1 MFVISFINMK
11 GGVGKTTLSTNVA
24 YNLAQKEGKKV
35 LFVDID
41 PQFNATQCFFTGENY
56 IKYCTEKHDTIC
68 DLFAEGVVRKVSTVD
83 GEKTAKNRAF
93 KDIKPHKIN
102 DKLYILPGNLELFKI
117 EITAQSGWVNRLK
130 IYLQEINK
138 EYGFDYIII
147 DTPPTPSIWMTSA
160 LLASNYYVIPVKPD
174 PLSLTGID
182 LLRSIIEQKKSDL
195 DLSVKCIG
203 LVLTMTE
210 SATRVY
216 GAAIR
221 NIKKNK
227 YWNKF
232 LYKKELPKRIK
243 IAEHQL
249 YQKFIYDIGDPDLN
263 LAITGIIKEMEDR
276 IKIDI
281 EENEKDN

>member
-1 MFVISFINMK
+1 MIVISFINMK
-11 GGVGKTTLSTNVA
+11 GGVGKTTLSTNVC

-56 IKYCTEKHDTIC
+56 IKYCQAKHDTIC
-68 DLFAEGVVRKVSTVD
+68 DLFADGVVRKVSTVD
-83 GEKTAKNRAF
+83 GEKTTKARAF

-102 DKLYILPGNLELFKI
+102 DNLYILPGNLELFKI

-130 IYLQEINK
+130 NYLQEID
-138 EYGFDYIII
+138 EEFGFDYAII

-182 LLRSIIEQKKSDL
+182 LLRSIIEQKQSDL
-195 DLSVKCIG
+195 DLGVKCIG

-210 SATRVY
+210 TATRVY
-216 GAAIR
+216 SAAIS
-221 NIKKNK
+221 NIKGNK
-227 YWNKF
+227 YWKNF

-243 IAEHQL
+243 VAEHQL
-249 YQKFIYDIGDPDLN
+249 DQKFIYDIGDSDLN
-263 LAITGIIKEMEDR
+263 LALSGIVKEMEDR
-276 IKIDI
+276 IRTDLK
-281 EENEKDN
+281 KK

>member
-1 MFVISFINMK
+1 MK

-41 PQFNATQCFFTGENY
+41 PQFNATQCFFTGKNY

-210 SATRVY
+210 PATRVY
-216 GAAIR
+216 RAAIR

-249 YQKFIYDIGDPDLN
+249 DQKFIYDIGDPDLN

>member
-1 MFVISFINMK
+1 MFAN
-11 GGVGKTTLSTNVA
+11 
-24 YNLAQKEGKKV
+24 
-35 LFVDID
+35 D
-41 PQFNATQCFFTGENY
+41 
-56 IKYCTEKHDTIC
+56 
-68 DLFAEGVVRKVSTVD
+68 VVRKVSTVD
-83 GEKTAKNRAF
+83 GEKAAKNRAF

-102 DKLYILPGNLELFKI
+102 DKLYILPGNLDLFKI

-210 SATRVY
+210 PATRVY

-249 YQKFIYDIGDPDLN
+249 DQKFIYDIGDPDLN

>member
-1 MFVISFINMK
+1 MIVISFINMK

-24 YNLAQKEGKKV
+24 YNLAKKEGKKV
-35 LFVDID
+35 LFIDID
-41 PQFNATQCFFTGENY
+41 PQFNATQCFFSGENY
-56 IKYCTEKHDTIC
+56 IKYCREKNDTIC
-68 DLFAEGVVRKVSTVD
+68 NLFADGVVRKDVSTID
-83 GEKTAKNRAF
+83 GEKKVKTRTF
-93 KDIKPHKIN
+93 QDIKPHKIN
-102 DKLYILPGNLELFKI
+102 DNLYILPGNLELFKI

-130 IYLQEINK
+130 FYLQEMEI
-138 EYGFDYIII
+138 EYGFDYTII

-160 LLASNYYVIPVKPD
+160 LLASNYYIIPVKPD

-210 SATRVY
+210 TNTKVYSAAVK
-216 GAAIR
+216 
-221 NIKKNK
+221 NIGKNRF
-227 YWNKF
+227 WRKF

-243 IAEHQL
+243 IAEEQL
-249 YQKFIYDIGDPDLN
+249 NQKFIYDIGNPTLN

-276 IKIDI
+276 IKNDL
-281 EENEKDN
+281 EKK